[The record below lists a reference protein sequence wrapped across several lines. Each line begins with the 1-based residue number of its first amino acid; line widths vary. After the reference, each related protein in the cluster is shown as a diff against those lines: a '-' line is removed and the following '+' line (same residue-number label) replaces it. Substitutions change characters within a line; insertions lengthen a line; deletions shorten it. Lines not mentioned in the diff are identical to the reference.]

1 MPFRVLADY
10 GLHREWWLPIDGEP
24 PFPSRE
30 AVEEHLVTRLVAEP
44 ASSWPINRCL
54 ERADI
59 TTRWLDIPVA
69 GQIELAAYFE
79 GVEMITVIRVLEV
92 DDKQV

>member
-1 MPFRVLADY
+1 MSFRVLAA
-10 GLHREWWLPIDGEP
+10 DGEP
-24 PFPSRE
+24 LFLSRE
-30 AVEEHLVTRLVAEP
+30 EVEEDLIARLVAEP
-44 ASSWPINRCL
+44 ASSWPINRRL
-54 ERADI
+54 ERSDI

-92 DDKQV
+92 DDTYV